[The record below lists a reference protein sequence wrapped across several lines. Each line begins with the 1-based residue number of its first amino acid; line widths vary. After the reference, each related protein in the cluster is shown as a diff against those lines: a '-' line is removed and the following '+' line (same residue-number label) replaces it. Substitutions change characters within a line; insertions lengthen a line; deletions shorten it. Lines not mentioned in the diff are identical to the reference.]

1 MILDFWSIFSHKSKI
16 TPAGGDLLSLLYQRS
31 MKVAELTDAA
41 AMHEAA
47 ALLNRIW
54 GTGDEHV
61 VDPGTMR
68 ALAHIGNY
76 VAGAYD
82 GDTLV
87 GASVGFFAADGHLHS
102 HVTGIAPEHQG
113 HGVGRALKLH
123 QRDWALARGRTAIS
137 WTFDPLIARNAYFN
151 LHTLGATAVE
161 YLPDFYGSMRDAVNA
176 GIASDRIYVL
186 WRLEAEPPPV
196 PDVADR
202 VALLDRADN
211 LPVPGRLIERA
222 STVAIPLDIERL
234 RATDPDVA
242 VRWRMAVR
250 DAMMDAQQHGYRI
263 TGFSR
268 DGRYLMEA
276 GT

>member
-161 YLPDFYGSMRDAVNA
+161 YLPDFCGSKPSRRRCWMSPIGWRCSTAPATCPCRDASSSA
-176 GIASDRIYVL
+176 RPRWQYL
-186 WRLEAEPPPV
+186 
-196 PDVADR
+196 
-202 VALLDRADN
+202 
-211 LPVPGRLIERA
+211 
-222 STVAIPLDIERL
+222 ST
-234 RATDPDVA
+234 
-242 VRWRMAVR
+242 
-250 DAMMDAQQHGYRI
+250 
-263 TGFSR
+263 SR
-268 DGRYLMEA
+268 DCAPPTPTSPYA
-276 GT
+276 GVWRFGTR

>member
-1 MILDFWSIFSHKSKI
+1 VKI
-16 TPAGGDLLSLLYQRS
+16 
-31 MKVAELTDAA
+31 AELTDAA

-47 ALLNRIW
+47 ALLDGIW

-68 ALAHIGNY
+68 ALAHIGGY

-102 HVTGIAPEHQG
+102 HVTGIAPEQQG
-113 HGVGRALKLH
+113 RGIGRALKLH

-161 YLPDFYGSMRDAVNA
+161 YLPDFYGAMRDAVNT
-176 GIASDRIYVL
+176 GTASDRVYVL
-186 WRLEAEPPPV
+186 WRLDAQPPRV
-196 PDVADR
+196 PDLADR
-202 VALLDRADN
+202 VPLLDRAGDV
-211 LPVPGRLIERA
+211 PVPGRRVDRVLTI
-222 STVAIPLDIERL
+222 AIPLDIERL
-234 RATDPDVA
+234 RATDAELA
-242 VRWRMAVR
+242 VRWRTAVR

-263 TGFSR
+263 AGISR
-268 DGRYLMEA
+268 DGRYLLEER
-276 GT
+276 T

>member
-1 MILDFWSIFSHKSKI
+1 VKI
-16 TPAGGDLLSLLYQRS
+16 
-31 MKVAELTDAA
+31 AELTDAA
-41 AMHEAA
+41 AMHAA
-47 ALLNRIW
+47 ATLLNRIW
-54 GTGDEHV
+54 GTGDGHV

-113 HGVGRALKLH
+113 RGVGRALKLH
-123 QRDWALARGRTAIS
+123 QRDWALARGRSAIS

-161 YLPDFYGSMRDAVNA
+161 YLPDFYGLMRDAVNM
-176 GIASDRIYVL
+176 GTASDRLYVVWWL
-186 WRLEAEPPPV
+186 DAEPQRA
-196 PDVADR
+196 PDLSDR
-202 VALLDRADN
+202 VALLDRAGD
-211 LPVPGRLIERA
+211 LPVPGRRA
-222 STVAIPLDIERL
+222 DGALTVAIPLDIERL
-234 RATDPDVA
+234 RATDPELA

-250 DAMMDAQQHGYRI
+250 DAMMYAQQHDYRI
-263 TGFSR
+263 AGISR
-268 DGRYLMEA
+268 DGRYLLEA
-276 GT
+276 GA